1 MTATLSISIGT
12 QSLISNVK
20 ILLRRVRLVI
30 FTLFR
35 HCDLD
40 VIALEVNPLKEALL
54 VILKWFFSEDR
65 RKIVF

>member
-35 HCDLD
+35 HRDLN

-54 VILKWFFSEDR
+54 AILKWFFSEDR